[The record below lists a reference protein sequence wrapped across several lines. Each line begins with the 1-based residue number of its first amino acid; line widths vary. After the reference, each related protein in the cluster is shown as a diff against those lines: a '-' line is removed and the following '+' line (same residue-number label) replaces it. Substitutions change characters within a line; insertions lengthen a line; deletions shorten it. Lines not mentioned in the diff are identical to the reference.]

1 MASFEFNLDTT
12 ELTDYSKVLAGA
24 GRKLGKVGDGI
35 TRTTGQA
42 IVDTAQGTVAFL
54 SGDLHDSIGLEERS
68 GGVDV
73 VATAGHA
80 GFVEFG
86 TVNMAPQPFL
96 RPAFRKHRDPYR
108 KALLAASVGVLSR
121 KSFVGA
127 VKAPGGIREGTS
139 AGRARGSG

>member
-1 MASFEFNLDTT
+1 MASFEFDLDTT

-35 TRTTGQA
+35 TRGTGKA
-42 IVDTAQGTVAFL
+42 IVDTAQDIVAFD
-54 SGDLHDSIGLEERS
+54 SGELHDSIGLIERS

-80 GFVEFG
+80 GFIEFG
-86 TVNMAPQPFL
+86 TVHMPPQPFL
-96 RPAFRKHRDPYR
+96 RPAFRQHRDGYR

-127 VKAPGGIREGTS
+127 VRAPGGIREGRS
-139 AGRARGSG
+139 LGRARGSG

>member
-24 GRKLGKVGDGI
+24 GPKLGKVGAGI
-35 TRTTGQA
+35 TRTTGKA
-42 IVDTAQGTVAFL
+42 IVDTAQDIVAFD
-54 SGDLHDSIGLEERS
+54 SGELHDSIGLEERRD
-68 GGVDV
+68 GVDV

-86 TVNMAPQPFL
+86 TVHMSPQPFL
-96 RPAFRKHRDPYR
+96 RPAFRQHRKGYR
-108 KALLAASVGVLSR
+108 QALLAASVGVLSR

-127 VKAPGGIREGTS
+127 IGRPGGIREGTS
-139 AGRARGSG
+139 VGRARG